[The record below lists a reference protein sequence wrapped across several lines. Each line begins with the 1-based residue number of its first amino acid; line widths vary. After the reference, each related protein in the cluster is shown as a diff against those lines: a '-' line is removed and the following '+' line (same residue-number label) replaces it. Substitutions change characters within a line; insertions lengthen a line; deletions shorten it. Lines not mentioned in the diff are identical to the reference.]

1 MRIIGQNL
9 LVHNVVYLINIIRL
23 DLFVDSFAHENSPV
37 ARDALRGPR
46 TVPIPDMLSAM
57 YH

>member
-1 MRIIGQNL
+1 MRIIRQNL
-9 LVHNVVYLINIIRL
+9 FIHNVANLINIIRL

-46 TVPIPDMLSAM
+46 AVPIPDMLSAM